1 MRFLIL
7 LPLIAFA
14 GRKECE
20 LRVPRGEIKSFQVPL
35 GAAGTLILPED
46 YKYVV
51 LGNSKDYSVSPIEG
65 ESKGIVVMA
74 KSNLVGSTSLTI
86 GMKRG
91 EAITIWLEPKSKSS
105 GCLFTRIKR
114 GY

>member
-1 MRFLIL
+1 MRFLLL
-7 LPLIAFA
+7 LPFLAFA

-35 GAAGTLILPED
+35 GAAGTILLPED

-51 LGNSKDYSVSPIEG
+51 LGNSKDFSVSTIEG
-65 ESKGIVVMA
+65 EPRGVVIMA
-74 KSNLVGSTSLTI
+74 KSSAVSSTSLTI
-86 GMKRG
+86 GMKRSD
-91 EAITIWLEPKSKSS
+91 AITIWLEPRSKMA